1 MCVVAVAILSYK
13 RMHVFFF
20 FWTFCGCRTARIAS
34 SNTVFKPFC
43 VSAEHSRYFTA
54 LISFCIC
61 SPCGYVMGASRF
73 SLSFSIVSLSSRR
86 SSFVPTRII
95 GVFGQWWLTSG
106 YHYVE
111 VRTERTVWS
120 YRLYFNECSFAWL
133 FKCWVS
139 ILGLHKNKPLEWE
152 CATPIETSCA
162 VKIIAK
168 YKRPCHMLSNNG
180 LCLVSTQHALYV
192 LPFLVLVVNSD
203 QFVISCS
210 YSSHLFLCAL
220 SICELDISK
229 WLQCHP

>member
-1 MCVVAVAILSYK
+1 MKSHKQNVHNISRHTSFCSQYMCGVVVATFSYK

-111 VRTERTVWS
+111 VRTRRTVLMLPS
-120 YRLYFNECSFAWL
+120 YSFGL
-133 FKCWVS
+133 TPQICWVS
-139 ILGLHKNKPLEWE
+139 TI
-152 CATPIETSCA
+152 T
-162 VKIIAK
+162 
-168 YKRPCHMLSNNG
+168 
-180 LCLVSTQHALYV
+180 
-192 LPFLVLVVNSD
+192 
-203 QFVISCS
+203 
-210 YSSHLFLCAL
+210 
-220 SICELDISK
+220 
-229 WLQCHP
+229 